1 MTAVKSCHYLVISQG
16 KGAMAA
22 VKSCRYLVAC
32 HGKGVMSAVKS
43 CLHLVVS
50 WVASAVWQSV
60 AVGLGNCCPLTRR
73 RPQHS
78 AAQQGSETQ
87 QRDVQL
93 RKDEDELSVW
103 SLYMCIYLHNLHAGQ
118 A

>member
-1 MTAVKSCHYLVISQG
+1 MPQHLKATQHQHLKAV
-16 KGAMAA
+16 
-22 VKSCRYLVAC
+22 
-32 HGKGVMSAVKS
+32 SAVTVTARPS
-43 CLHLVVS
+43 QQHPGGVHGLRRLS
-50 WVASAVWQSV
+50 GTSA
-60 AVGLGNCCPLTRR
+60 AVGLGSCYPPPRR